1 MLKNK
6 PLVVAALVLI
16 AIVVSA
22 GSGLIIGATARLLGP
37 GEGRAAALREGAMA
51 LAANIAREA
60 ARHLVWQVQASTGR

>member
-16 AIVVSA
+16 AVVVSA
-22 GSGLIIGATARLLGP
+22 GSGLIIGATARRLGP
-37 GEGRAAALREGAMA
+37 GEGRAAGLREGAGV
-51 LAANIAREA
+51 LAANIAKEA